1 MKKLTIYLLY
11 AAVLYFASCA
21 GNAGNQQAPPP
32 PPALP
37 VVQLETGSSTS
48 WQSYPA
54 TIEGTANVDIRPQVS
69 GFLEKIYVEEGAWVN
84 QGQPL
89 FRINAKEY
97 SQYSQTAD
105 ANIQITKA
113 TVEKAQVEVDRL
125 IPLVAGKV
133 ISEVQL
139 KTAKAILNEA
149 RAAHTQAISGKNSA
163 EITLGYTLIT
173 APVSGYIGHINFKQG
188 SLIGRGESLPLTSLS
203 AVENI
208 HAYFSMSEKD
218 FLHFFADVE
227 GRNIEDKIE
236 KLPPVELQLADN
248 TIYKDKG
255 KVQLV
260 QGEFDRSTG
269 SILFRAKFVNKEKIL
284 RAGISGRIR
293 IPFLLKDKLLVPQ
306 ESTFELQDK
315 VFVFALGDSNKVAG
329 KLITVVGKSG
339 NNYIVE
345 KGVSKGETI
354 VYSGIQRLRDGAV
367 IIPQKISLDSI
378 LAAR

>member
-1 MKKLTIYLLY
+1 
-11 AAVLYFASCA
+11 
-21 GNAGNQQAPPP
+21 
-32 PPALP
+32 
-37 VVQLETGSSTS
+37 
-48 WQSYPA
+48 
-54 TIEGTANVDIRPQVS
+54 EGTANVDIRPQVS

-236 KLPPVELQLADN
+236 NLPPVELQLADN

>member
-1 MKKLTIYLLY
+1 MKKITIYLLY

-21 GNAGNQQAPPP
+21 GNSQNQQAPPP
-32 PPALP
+32 PPTLP
-37 VVQLETGSSTS
+37 VVQLETGSGTN
-48 WQSYPA
+48 WLSYPA
-54 TIEGTANVDIRPQVS
+54 TIEGTSNIDIRPQVS

-105 ANIQITKA
+105 ANIQIAKA
-113 TVEKAQVEVDRL
+113 NVEKAALEVNRL
-125 IPLVAGKV
+125 EPLVDGKV

-149 RAAHTQAISGKNSA
+149 RAMHAQALSGKNSA

-173 APVSGYIGHINFKQG
+173 APISGYIGHINFKQG
-188 SLIGRGESLPLTSLS
+188 SLVGKGESLPLTSLS
-203 AVENI
+203 AIENV

-218 FLHFFADVE
+218 FLQFFA
-227 GRNIEDKIE
+227 GTQGSSIENKISN
-236 KLPPVELQLADN
+236 LLPVELQLADN
-248 TIYKDKG
+248 TIYKDHG

-260 QGEFDRSTG
+260 QGQFDRTSG
-269 SILFRAKFVNKEKIL
+269 SIAFRAVFPNKEKMI

-293 IPFLLKDKLLVPQ
+293 IPFHLENKLLVPQ
-306 ESTFELQDK
+306 ESTYELQDK
-315 VFVFALGDSNKVAG
+315 VFVFALGDSNKVVG
-329 KLITVVGKSG
+329 KQITIVGKSG

-345 KGVSKGETI
+345 KGVTKGETI
-354 VYSGIQRLRDGAV
+354 VFSGIQRLRDGV
-367 IIPQKISLDSI
+367 TITPQRISLDSA

>member
-1 MKKLTIYLLY
+1 MLY

>member
-1 MKKLTIYLLY
+1 MKKITIYLLY

-21 GNAGNQQAPPP
+21 GNSQNQQAPPP
-32 PPALP
+32 PPTLP
-37 VVQLETGSSTS
+37 VVQLETGSGTN
-48 WQSYPA
+48 WLSYPA
-54 TIEGTANVDIRPQVS
+54 TIEGTSNIDIRPQVS

-105 ANIQITKA
+105 ANIQIAKA
-113 TVEKAQVEVDRL
+113 NVEKAALEVNRL
-125 IPLVAGKV
+125 EPLVDGKV

-149 RAAHTQAISGKNSA
+149 RAMHAQALSGKNSA

-173 APVSGYIGHINFKQG
+173 APISGFIGHINFKQG
-188 SLIGRGESLPLTSLS
+188 SLVGKGESLPLTSLS
-203 AVENI
+203 AIENV

-218 FLHFFADVE
+218 FLQFFA
-227 GRNIEDKIE
+227 GTQGSSIENKISN
-236 KLPPVELQLADN
+236 LLPVELQLADN
-248 TIYKDKG
+248 TIYKDHG

-260 QGEFDRSTG
+260 QGQFDRTSG
-269 SILFRAKFVNKEKIL
+269 SIAFRAVFPNKEKMI

-293 IPFLLKDKLLVPQ
+293 IPFRLENKLLVPQ
-306 ESTFELQDK
+306 ESTYELQDK
-315 VFVFALGDSNKVAG
+315 VFVFALGDSNKVVG
-329 KLITVVGKSG
+329 KQITIVGKSG

-345 KGVSKGETI
+345 KGVTKGETI
-354 VYSGIQRLRDGAV
+354 VFSGIQRLRDGV
-367 IIPQKISLDSI
+367 TITPQRISLDSA